1 MARHHRIVYTL
12 DTEPEKEAGVCTP
25 HLPSQAQKPVA
36 DVRRSSVPRPM
47 LGGGAGQDPATHC
60 ATQGTNTHACGG
72 SGVDAA
78 GESHG
83 FSFLLRTLPRKGGS
97 WPGMSLPP
105 ANKVHCLKK
114 KKKMKT

>member
-12 DTEPEKEAGVCTP
+12 DTEPEKEAGVYTP
-25 HLPSQAQKPVA
+25 RLPSQAQKPVA
-36 DVRRSSVPRPM
+36 DVRRSSVPRLM

-97 WPGMSLPP
+97 WPSNESASSKQSPLF
-105 ANKVHCLKK
+105 K